1 MGKRVVETYFD
12 AGTDRWKNRV
22 AGGPTM
28 PNVYLLQADA
38 ERDGRSFAEFL
49 DCGYRLVGDDAPDPS
64 PAEPAGS
71 PEQRAGDAHGH
82 VRALAAR
89 LERLETGES
98 ADLEDPL
105 RAELAAQV
113 AGQLATAAEE
123 YAVAAHE
130 LAAHLHRAE
139 ADQLDSVGEF
149 ERAELQRKAAAIDDD
164 LASGRRR
171 SHPAG

>member
-1 MGKRVVETYFD
+1 MRGRT
-12 AGTDRWKNRV
+12 AGRTAWS
-22 AGGPTM
+22 AGPTC
-28 PNVYLLQADA
+28 
-38 ERDGRSFAEFL
+38 RTSTC
-49 DCGYRLVGDDAPDPS
+49 CGPTPSGTVGASPSSWAASTGWSADDAPDPP

-82 VRALAAR
+82 VQALAAR

-98 ADLEDPL
+98 ADLEDAL

-113 AGQLATAAEE
+113 AGQLAAAAQE

-164 LASGRRR
+164 LASGRR